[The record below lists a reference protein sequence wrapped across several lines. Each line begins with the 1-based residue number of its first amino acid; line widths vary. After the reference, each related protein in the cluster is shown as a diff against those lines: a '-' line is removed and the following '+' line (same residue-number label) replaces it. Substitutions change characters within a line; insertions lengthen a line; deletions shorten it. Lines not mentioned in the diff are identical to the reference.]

1 MVKIAEYFISQQ
13 THLYVLQSH
22 RQFRGGSRP
31 LDKGGR
37 GHSDPD
43 TWLGSVVV
51 CYFSYLKIVDILV
64 IV

>member
-31 LDKGGR
+31 LDKGG
-37 GHSDPD
+37 G
-43 TWLGSVVV
+43 GG
-51 CYFSYLKIVDILV
+51 V
-64 IV
+64 IQTLTHG